1 MTRRALACD
10 LLQVCTFSV
19 MERWHRYLLNK
30 LSTPPPPNYRPT
42 SMEQVLRA
50 DRQAWIRLAEEVPSL
65 KRDPAGQLP
74 LDLAFPRLQIDPHVT
89 YFLQPLQGKS
99 FLKNAGADEDPPPA
113 PWRGRGRGRGRG
125 GGKKRTP
132 EGDLKHQGQA
142 KGSGKAP
149 SELQDSNLKHN
160 TADGSRICWNWNLS
174 KSCSFAKA
182 GQACKRGA
190 HVCMFCLGP
199 HSLLQCKTYKRNE

>member
-1 MTRRALACD
+1 
-10 LLQVCTFSV
+10 

-99 FLKNAGADEDPPPA
+99 FLKNAGADEDPLPA
-113 PWRGRGRGRGRG
+113 PWAGQRPGSWPRGR
-125 GGKKRTP
+125 
-132 EGDLKHQGQA
+132 E
-142 KGSGKAP
+142 KANP
-149 SELQDSNLKHN
+149 
-160 TADGSRICWNWNLS
+160 
-174 KSCSFAKA
+174 
-182 GQACKRGA
+182 
-190 HVCMFCLGP
+190 
-199 HSLLQCKTYKRNE
+199 